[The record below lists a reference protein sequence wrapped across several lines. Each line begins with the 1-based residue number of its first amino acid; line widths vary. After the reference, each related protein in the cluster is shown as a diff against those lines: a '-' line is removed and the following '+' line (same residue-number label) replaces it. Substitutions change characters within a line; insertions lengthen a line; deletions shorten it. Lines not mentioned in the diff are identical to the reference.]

1 MMSVTS
7 LRLTIT
13 RGDKSMINAA
23 AYTPDMYAT
32 FWALIP
38 PVVAIVLALITK
50 EVYSSLFIGIVI
62 GGVFYSNFR
71 FEETVNHV

>member
-1 MMSVTS
+1 
-7 LRLTIT
+7 
-13 RGDKSMINAA
+13 MINAA

-71 FEETVNHV
+71 FEETVNHVFKDGFVGVLQMVEMWE